1 MNTENMHSLDK
12 KELKKHWGWLVAL
25 GLILLILGI
34 AAISASVT
42 TTIISMSIF
51 GWLLV
56 VGGLI
61 TIAQIFW
68 QMRGWSGF
76 LLTLLIAV
84 LYIVLGFM
92 IIANPTTTAQAL
104 TLLVAFFLIFGGIF
118 RIATAI
124 AARSYNWG
132 WLLFTGIISLL
143 LGIAIW
149 RHWPYSGLW
158 VIGLVIG
165 IEMLLNGWWLLMLG
179 LVARRIPK

>member
-1 MNTENMHSLDK
+1 MNTENVHALDN
-12 KELKKHWGWLVAL
+12 KELKKHWGWLVTL
-25 GLILLILGI
+25 GIILLLLGI
-34 AAISASVT
+34 TAIGASVT

-56 VGGLI
+56 AGGLI
-61 TIAQIFW
+61 TIIQTFW

-92 IIANPTTTAQAL
+92 IIANPTTTAQGL
-104 TLLVAFFLIFGGIF
+104 TLLIAFFLIFGGIF
-118 RIATAI
+118 RIVAAI
-124 AARSYNWG
+124 AARSNNWG
-132 WLLFTGIISLL
+132 WLLFIGIISLL
-143 LGIAIW
+143 LGISIW

-165 IEMLLNGWWLLMLG
+165 IEMLMNGWWLFILG
-179 LVARRIPK
+179 LVARKIPE